1 MAGRDMI
8 PNKNI
13 HNALLFEHV
22 FMVGLSGVPLG
33 ESIQLAVSIQGVW
46 AEEPDKSE

>member
-1 MAGRDMI
+1 MAGRDTI

-22 FMVGLSGVPLG
+22 FMVGLSGDPLG
-33 ESIQLAVSIQGVW
+33 ESIQLVVSIQGVG
-46 AEEPDKSE
+46 AEVPDKSE